1 MKILAFTAGAAKMY
15 CGSCLRDNA
24 LAAELKRQGHD
35 VVLLPLYTPT
45 RTDESNVSEPVVLM
59 NGISVCLDQQAAFF
73 RKSHRLLDRLW
84 DAPWMMKLA
93 SQTSIEVDPH
103 MLGGMTVSML
113 RGEDGH
119 QLKEI
124 RKLSGWLNEWLG
136 HEPPPGLVTL
146 PNSLLIG
153 LARPIREALQRPVC
167 CTLQG
172 EELFLSQLQEPYRT
186 QALELIRAKIHD
198 VDGFVAVSH
207 YSAGYWIRELGIA
220 ENQMHVVPLGIN
232 LGGYRAAERS
242 PHQPFRVGY
251 LARVAPEK
259 GLHQLAESYI
269 RLRRET
275 DFSGAV
281 LEAAGYLAPEHRAY
295 LRGVERLMKDAG
307 FGAEFHYRGEL
318 NRGQKIEF
326 LNSLDLLSVPCTY
339 DEPKGIFLL
348 EAMAGGVPVVQ
359 PRRGAFPEILDR
371 TGGGILVEPEPDD
384 PASLADAIYRL
395 WKSPEERAELGRRGA
410 QGVRQ
415 HYSVA
420 QMAERALEAYQKIV
434 AAVAHA

>member
-1 MKILAFTAGAAKMY
+1 
-15 CGSCLRDNA
+15 
-24 LAAELKRQGHD
+24 
-35 VVLLPLYTPT
+35 
-45 RTDESNVSEPVVLM
+45 
-59 NGISVCLDQQAAFF
+59 
-73 RKSHRLLDRLW
+73 
-84 DAPWMMKLA
+84 
-93 SQTSIEVDPH
+93 
-103 MLGGMTVSML
+103 
-113 RGEDGH
+113 
-119 QLKEI
+119 
-124 RKLSGWLNEWLG
+124 
-136 HEPPPGLVTL
+136 
-146 PNSLLIG
+146 
-153 LARPIREALQRPVC
+153 
-167 CTLQG
+167 
-172 EELFLSQLQEPYRT
+172 
-186 QALELIRAKIHD
+186 
-198 VDGFVAVSH
+198 
-207 YSAGYWIRELGIA
+207 
-220 ENQMHVVPLGIN
+220 
-232 LGGYRAAERS
+232 
-242 PHQPFRVGY
+242 
-251 LARVAPEK
+251 VAPEK

>member
-35 VVLLPLYTPT
+35 VILLPLYTPT
-45 RTDESNVSEPVVLM
+45 RSDESNVSESRVFM

-73 RKSHRLLDRLW
+73 RKSHPLLDRLW
-84 DAPWMMKLA
+84 DARWMLKLA

-103 MLGGMTVSML
+103 LLGGMTVSML
-113 RGEDGH
+113 RGEDGY

-124 RKLSGWLNEWLG
+124 RKLSAWLR
-136 HEPPPGLVTL
+136 HEAPPDLVTL

-153 LARPIREALQRPVC
+153 LARPVREALHRPVC

-172 EELFLSQLQEPYRT
+172 EEVFLSQLQEPYRT
-186 QALELIRAKIHD
+186 QALELIRAKLSD
-198 VDGFVAVSH
+198 VDGFMAVSR
-207 YSAGYWIRELGIA
+207 YSAGYWIRELGIP

-232 LGGYRAAERS
+232 LEGYHAAERA

-259 GLHQLAESYI
+259 GLHLLAESYL

-281 LEAAGYLAPEHRAY
+281 LEVAGYLAAEHRAY
-295 LRGVERLMKDAG
+295 LRGVERRMKDAG
-307 FGAEFHYRGEL
+307 CGPEFHYRGEL
-318 NRGQKIEF
+318 DRARKIEF
-326 LNSLDLLSVPCTY
+326 LSGLDILSVPCTY

-348 EAMAGGVPVVQ
+348 EAMASGVAVVQ
-359 PRRGAFPEILDR
+359 PRRGAFPEILEQ
-371 TGGGILVEPEPDD
+371 TGGGVLVEPDD
-384 PASLADAIYRL
+384 PASLSDAIYRL
-395 WKSPEERAELGRRGA
+395 WKSPAELAELGRRGA

-415 HYSVA
+415 PYSVSH
-420 QMAERALEAYQKIV
+420 MAEQALTACRKIV

>member
-35 VVLLPLYTPT
+35 IILLPLYTPT
-45 RTDESNVSEPVVLM
+45 RSDESNVSEPVVLM
-59 NGISVCLDQQAAFF
+59 NGISVCLDQQAAYF
-73 RKSHRLLDRLW
+73 RKPHRLLDSLW
-84 DAPWMMKLA
+84 DARWMLKLA

-103 MLGGMTVSML
+103 LLGGMTVSML
-113 RGEDGH
+113 RGEDGY

-124 RKLSGWLNEWLG
+124 RKLSGWLSAWLR
-136 HEPPPGLVTL
+136 HEAPPDLVTL

-153 LARPIREALQRPVC
+153 LARPVREALHRPVC

-186 QALELIRAKIHD
+186 QARELIRGKIGD
-198 VDGFVAVSH
+198 VDGFVAVSR
-207 YSAGYWIRELGIA
+207 YSAGYWMGELGIA
-220 ENQMHVVPLGIN
+220 ENRMHVVPLGIN
-232 LGGYRAAERS
+232 LEGYHAAERAAQ
-242 PHQPFRVGY
+242 PPFRVGY

-259 GLHQLAESYI
+259 GLHLLAESYL

-275 DFSGAV
+275 DFHGAV
-281 LEAAGYLAPEHRAY
+281 LEAAGYLAAEHRAY

-318 NRGQKIEF
+318 EREHKIEF
-326 LNSLDLLSVPCTY
+326 LSGLDLLSVPCTY

-348 EAMAGGVPVVQ
+348 EAMASGVAVVQ
-359 PRRGAFPEILDR
+359 PRRGAFPEMLAQS
-371 TGGGILVEPEPDD
+371 GGGILVEPDD
-384 PASLADAIYRL
+384 AASLADAIYRL
-395 WKSPEERAELGRRGA
+395 WKAPAERAELGKRGKE
-410 QGVRQ
+410 GVRQ
-415 HYSVA
+415 HYSVRL
-420 QMAERALEAYQKIV
+420 MAERAVEAYGKIA

>member
-1 MKILAFTAGAAKMY
+1 MVNSPRGSVSALRSRLVSRWTRRTATPSSTLRPPSVTVPRTDWPPAARGRSRQISSAQIGWHVGQTLSSVNTAIPNAFPTMRSSINRFRPTCRVLLQLVRSPNERMKILAFTAGAAKMY

-35 VVLLPLYTPT
+35 IILLPLYTPT

-73 RKSHRLLDRLW
+73 RKTHRLLDRLW
-84 DAPWMMKLA
+84 DARWMLKLA

-103 MLGGMTVSML
+103 LLG
-113 RGEDGH
+113 GEDGF

-124 RKLSGWLNEWLG
+124 RKLSAWLKEWLR
-136 HEPPPGLVTL
+136 HEAPPDLVTL

-153 LARPIREALQRPVC
+153 LARPVREALNRPVC

-186 QALELIRAKIHD
+186 QALELIRAKLHH
-198 VDGFVAVSH
+198 VDGFVAVSR
-207 YSAGYWIRELGIA
+207 YSAGYWMRELGIA

-232 LGGYRAAERS
+232 LEGYHAAERA
-242 PHQPFRVGY
+242 PHQPFRVGF

-259 GLHQLAESYI
+259 GLHRLAESYI

-281 LEAAGYLAPEHRAY
+281 LEAAGYLAPEHRGH
-295 LRGVERLMKDAG
+295 LRGVERQMKDAG
-307 FGAEFHYRGEL
+307 LGGEFHYRG
-318 NRGQKIEF
+318 
-326 LNSLDLLSVPCTY
+326 
-339 DEPKGIFLL
+339 
-348 EAMAGGVPVVQ
+348 
-359 PRRGAFPEILDR
+359 
-371 TGGGILVEPEPDD
+371 
-384 PASLADAIYRL
+384 
-395 WKSPEERAELGRRGA
+395 
-410 QGVRQ
+410 
-415 HYSVA
+415 
-420 QMAERALEAYQKIV
+420 
-434 AAVAHA
+434 AVSYTHLTLPTKRI